1 MDAIKLVE
9 KCYKRLP
16 YNMRSKPWEYTEH
29 GRKVLNTDEEL
40 DAYIAAYGEIHILK
54 YRAALQNFP
63 FDNACDKSSYSI
75 FDWGCGQGLATLT
88 LLDMLYERGLLAGL
102 KKITLIEPSLPALK
116 RAISW
121 VKKFVG
127 PGVTVQEVNKFI
139 PSCDIEDLNEISCE
153 SKNSINLFSNI
164 LDIRTLSL
172 SWLAR
177 KTSSLAEKNYMICVG
192 PKFCRGTNTRIV
204 DFCGYF
210 QPKEFFSA
218 IDVFPYA
225 YTSRTHHPFGCETR
239 CFVHQRNNYLN
250 ASYKELADS
259 VIFTDDYDYAANCM
273 KGVVSDSLIHLYNL
287 VRSKCSQSYDI
298 FFRPSINTDNVDI
311 VLASKDKGIVLLNVC
326 ENISNLD
333 NEYKRLENIKSNIFE
348 SHLKTI
354 KIDSV
359 INKSVFNCIKTSL
372 YFPYASTSDVKTKID
387 ALNKEKNEEAEEKD
401 VNHKCKDYYAYSIL
415 ITEDNNS
422 IEELNKVKSKA
433 FKFDY
438 YGELVKIIVG
448 TWHSYKE
455 GDQNFKLTDRQ
466 KYIVHDQR
474 KRVRYKGVAG
484 CGKTQVVANRAV
496 ERFLKTGKKVLVITF
511 NISLIQYIWMRIRQ
525 IPADFPTNM
534 FEVVNYHQ
542 FFRTKANLYS
552 NEHLSLSDWN
562 DKDFFKEYADKITRY
577 DTIIIDE
584 VQDFKESWLYSIV
597 TYFLTKGGTFSV
609 FGDGEQNIY
618 NREMDKETKM
628 PSMHNMGY
636 VGKWPEISERI
647 SMRIQNPQVAVLAS
661 IFAHDFISTEM
672 EPITLQDDLFN
683 DYIIKYWNIGVG
695 KTANSLA
702 KNINWICGKFNLKD
716 KDTVVMAESINLLRD
731 IVYNYEQESHKK
743 VMINFETKQQ
753 YEEVRKNTSPMYLKK
768 DLDDIRRAAKTHF
781 TTYCDELKAST
792 IHSFK
797 GWEANSVILF
807 IQPQNEGNEK
817 LENYGIIE
825 SENTPALIYTA
836 LTRARC
842 NLFIINL
849 GNQKYDEFFS
859 NYSAPPQNIGY
870 AVKLAIKSWQV

>member
-16 YNMRSKPWEYTEH
+16 YNMRSKPWEYTGH
-29 GRKVLNTDEEL
+29 GRKVLNTEEEL
-40 DAYIAAYGEIHILK
+40 DAYLAAYGEIHILK
-54 YRAALQNFP
+54 CRAAFQNFP
-63 FDNACDKSSYSI
+63 FDDACDKSSYSI

-121 VKKFVG
+121 VKKFAG

-139 PSCDIEDLNEISCE
+139 PSCDIEDLNEILCE

-192 PKFCRGTNTRIV
+192 PKFCQRTNTRIV

-218 IDVFPYA
+218 IDAFPYA
-225 YTSRTHHPFGCETR
+225 YTSKTHHPFGCETR
-239 CFVHQRNNYLN
+239 CFVHQRNNHLN
-250 ASYKELADS
+250 DSYKEHADS

-287 VRSKCSQSYDI
+287 VRLKCSQSYDI
-298 FFRPSINTDNVDI
+298 FFCPSINTEKVDI
-311 VLASKDKGIVLLNVC
+311 VLASVDKGIVLLNVC
-326 ENISNLD
+326 ENIDKLD
-333 NEYKRLENIKSNIFE
+333 YEYNRLENIKSNIFGC
-348 SHLKTI
+348 HLKTI

-401 VNHKCKDYYAYSIL
+401 VNHKNKDYYAYSIL

-438 YGELVKIIVG
+438 YEELVKIIVG
-448 TWHSYKE
+448 TWHSYKD
-455 GDQNFKLTDRQ
+455 GVPNFKLTDKQ
-466 KYIVHDQR
+466 KDIVHDQR
-474 KRVRYKGVAG
+474 ERARYKGVAG

-525 IPADFPTNM
+525 VPADFPTNF

-542 FFRTKANLYS
+542 FFRSKANLYS
-552 NEHLSLSDWN
+552 GKKMSLSDWN

-628 PSMHNMGY
+628 PSMRDMGY
-636 VGKWPEISERI
+636 KNVPWRKISERI
-647 SMRIQNPQVAVLAS
+647 SMRIQNPQIAVLAS
-661 IFAHDFISTEM
+661 TFAHDFISTEM

-683 DYIIKYWNIGVG
+683 DYVIKYWNIGVG

-702 KNINWICGKFNLKD
+702 KNINWLCGNFKLKE
-716 KDTVVMAESINLLRD
+716 KDTVVMAESIDLLRD

-743 VMINFETKQQ
+743 VIINFETKQQ
-753 YEEVRKNTSPMYLKK
+753 YDEVKKNTSPMFLKK
-768 DLDDIRRAAKTHF
+768 DLDAIRRAAKTHF

-792 IHSFK
+792 VHSFK

-825 SENTPALIYTA
+825 LENTPALIYTA

-849 GNQKYDEFFS
+849 GNQKYDEFFKR
-859 NYSAPPQNIGY
+859 NIRN
-870 AVKLAIKSWQV
+870 

>member
-40 DAYIAAYGEIHILK
+40 DAYIAVYGEIHILK

-121 VKKFVG
+121 VKKFAG

-542 FFRTKANLYS
+542 FFRSKANLYS

-849 GNQKYDEFFS
+849 GNQKYDEFF
-859 NYSAPPQNIGY
+859 
-870 AVKLAIKSWQV
+870 KRKIK

>member
-54 YRAALQNFP
+54 CRAALQNFP

-121 VKKFVG
+121 VKKFAG

-273 KGVVSDSLIHLYNL
+273 KGEVSDSLIHLYNL

-542 FFRTKANLYS
+542 FFRSKANLYS

-562 DKDFFKEYADKITRY
+562 DKDFFKKYADNITQY

-597 TYFLTKGGTFSV
+597 TYFLTKEGSFSV
-609 FGDGEQNIY
+609 YGDGEQNIY

-825 SENTPALIYTA
+825 SENTPALVYTA

-849 GNQKYDEFFS
+849 GNQKYDEFF
-859 NYSAPPQNIGY
+859 
-870 AVKLAIKSWQV
+870 KRKIK